1 MDGSYTGRMRWP
13 NPLIPGRLIRRYK
26 RFLADVELPTGGEV
40 TVHCPNPG
48 RMLGLDAPGSR
59 VWLSE
64 GKNPLRKLPLTLEL
78 VEADGGLVG
87 INTTHPNRLVEEAIC
102 AGRIEELAGYR
113 EMRRE
118 IRYDGGSRIDLLLR
132 EPGRPD
138 CYVEVKN
145 VHLRRAAAAEFPDC
159 VTARGARH
167 LAAMRRQVGAGAR
180 AVLVYVVQRTD
191 CAEFAVAEDIDP
203 VYAGAFRAALAGGVE
218 ALCRACRVSLDGIE
232 LSEPLPIDPGVG
244 LER

>member
-1 MDGSYTGRMRWP
+1 MRWP
-13 NPLIPGRLIRRYK
+13 LPLICGRLIRRYK
-26 RFLADVELPTGGEV
+26 RFLADVALDAGGDV
-40 TVHCPNPG
+40 TVHGPNPG

-59 VWLSE
+59 VWLSQ
-64 GKNPLRKLPLTLEL
+64 GNPLRKLPLTLEL

-87 INTTHPNRLVEEAIC
+87 INTMHPNRLVEEAIR
-102 AGRIEELAGYR
+102 AGRIEELTGYR

-118 IRYDGGSRIDLLLR
+118 VAYDGGSRIDLLLR

-145 VHLRRAAAAEFPDC
+145 VHLRRAGAAEFPEC

-191 CAEFAVAEDIDP
+191 CAAFAVAEDIDP
-203 VYAGAFRAALAGGVE
+203 VYAGAFREALAGGVE
-218 ALCRACRVSLDGIE
+218 AVCRACTIGLDGIE
-232 LSEPLPIDPGVG
+232 LAVPLPIRPGLG
-244 LER
+244 LQP

>member
-1 MDGSYTGRMRWP
+1 MRWP
-13 NPLIPGRLIRRYK
+13 TPLIPGRLIRRYK
-26 RFLADVELPTGGEV
+26 RFLADVALGTGGEV

-64 GKNPLRKLPLTLEL
+64 GTNPLRKLPLTLEL

-87 INTTHPNRLVEEAIC
+87 INAMHPNRLVEEAIR

-113 EMRRE
+113 EIRRE
-118 IRYDGGSRIDLLLR
+118 VCYDGGSRIDLLLR

-191 CAEFAVAEDIDP
+191 CAAFAVAEDIDP
-203 VYAGAFRAALAGGVE
+203 VYAGAYRSALAGGVE
-218 ALCRACRVSLDGIE
+218 ALCRACTISLEGIE
-232 LSEPLPIDPGVG
+232 LAVPLPISPGLG

>member
-1 MDGSYTGRMRWP
+1 MRWP
-13 NPLIPGRLIRRYK
+13 HPLIPGRLIRRYK
-26 RFLADVELPTGGEV
+26 RFLADIALDAGGDV

-59 VWLSE
+59 VWLSQ
-64 GKNPLRKLPLTLEL
+64 GNARRKLPLTLEL
-78 VEADGGLVG
+78 VEADGSLVG
-87 INTTHPNRLVEEAIC
+87 INTMHPNRLVEEAIR

-118 IRYDGGSRIDLLLR
+118 VAYDGGSRIDLLLR

-167 LAAMRRQVGAGAR
+167 LAAMRRQIGAGAR

-191 CAEFAVAEDIDP
+191 CAAFAVAEDIDP
-203 VYAGAFRAALAGGVE
+203 VYAGAFREALAGGVE
-218 ALCRACRVSLDGIE
+218 AVCRACTIGLDGIE
-232 LSEPLPIDPGVG
+232 LAVPLPIRPGLG
-244 LER
+244 LQP

>member
-1 MDGSYTGRMRWP
+1 MRWP
-13 NPLIPGRLIRRYK
+13 HPLIPGRLIRRYK
-26 RFLADVELPTGGEV
+26 RFLADVALDGGGDV

-59 VWLSE
+59 VWLSQ
-64 GKNPLRKLPLTLEL
+64 GSNPLRKLPLTLEL

-87 INTTHPNRLVEEAIC
+87 INTMHPNRLVEEAIR

-113 EMRRE
+113 EIRRE
-118 IRYDGGSRIDLLLR
+118 VAYDMSAQSRGSRIDLLLR

-138 CYVEVKN
+138 CYVAVKH
-145 VHLRRAAAAEFPDC
+145 VHLKRTGPAEFPDC

-167 LAAMRRQVGAGAR
+167 LAAMRRRVGAGAR

-191 CAEFAVAEDIDP
+191 CTAFAVAEDIDP
-203 VYAGAFRAALAGGVE
+203 VYAGAFRLALAGGVE
-218 ALCRACRVSLDGIE
+218 ALCRACAISLDGIE
-232 LSEPLPIDPGVG
+232 LALPMPIRSLG
-244 LER
+244 LEP

>member
-1 MDGSYTGRMRWP
+1 MRWP
-13 NPLIPGRLIRRYK
+13 HPLIPGRLIRRYK
-26 RFLADVELPTGGEV
+26 RFLADIALDAGGDV

-59 VWLSE
+59 VWLSQ
-64 GKNPLRKLPLTLEL
+64 GSNPLRRLPLTLEL

-87 INTTHPNRLVEEAIC
+87 INTMHPNRLVQEALR

-113 EMRRE
+113 EIRRE
-118 IRYDGGSRIDLLLR
+118 VAYDGGSRIDLLLR

-191 CAEFAVAEDIDP
+191 CAAFAVAEDIDP
-203 VYAGAFRAALAGGVE
+203 VYAGAFREALAGGVE
-218 ALCRACRVSLDGIE
+218 AVCRACTISLDGIE
-232 LSEPLPIDPGVG
+232 LAVPLPIYPGLG
-244 LER
+244 LQR